1 MQKIVG
7 NSFNDSTDGGC
18 YKPITTT
25 NSFDN
30 KNNYIE
36 CESKGDKD
44 KDLWPKEY
52 LDMIKPYLSNM
63 INNHKAQ
70 EVWKVY
76 SGNEVIDNKTPGE
89 WKIQL
94 TI

>member
-1 MQKIVG
+1 
-7 NSFNDSTDGGC
+7 
-18 YKPITTT
+18 
-25 NSFDN
+25 
-30 KNNYIE
+30 
-36 CESKGDKD
+36 
-44 KDLWPKEY
+44 
-52 LDMIKPYLSNM
+52 MIKPYLSNM

-76 SGNEVIDNKTPGE
+76 SGNEVVDNKTPGE